1 MARSATDPEH
11 TAGEML
17 QLGTV
22 ASVDHAAGTCTV
34 ELGNLVTGDLPWVT
48 GRAGGMKIWSPPTEG
63 EQCAV
68 LCPEGDLANGLVLLG
83 IWSDANPPPSND
95 PDVVHVSFPDGAVLA
110 YNHKSHA
117 LAAKLPGDGSF
128 TVDAK
133 TVTINADVKIV
144 GKVDITGKTMV
155 SEDVVGGG
163 ISLKNHKHTGVQAG
177 AAQTGT
183 PL

>member
-34 ELGNLVTGDLPWVT
+34 ELGDIITGDLPWVT
-48 GRAGGMKIWSPPTEG
+48 GRAGGVKIWSPPTAG

-83 IWSDANPPPSND
+83 IWSDANPAPTND
-95 PDVVHVSFPDGAVLA
+95 PDVLHVSFPDGAVLA
-110 YNHKSHA
+110 YNHKAHA
-117 LAAKLPGDGSF
+117 LAATLPADG
-128 TVDAK
+128 TVTIDAR
-133 TVTINADVKIV
+133 TVTINADVEIV
-144 GKVDITGKTMV
+144 GAVEVTGKVTV
-155 SEDVVGGG
+155 SEDVVAAG
-163 ISLKNHKHTGVQAG
+163 ISLKDHRHSGVQSG
-177 AAQTGT
+177 PAQTGA